1 MRVAICSDGVFPEA
15 VGGIQRHTRLL
26 VESLARLYP
35 SLPITV
41 LHTHGDKKLF
51 ADYANVSEIPVAP
64 RPRKKQYLLETY
76 DCSGR
81 MADVLAAMPDAVIYS
96 QGLAIWKGI
105 RALGPRLILNP
116 HGLEPFQAI
125 TLKDWAIGLP
135 FRQIFR
141 SLFRHPRFVVSLGG
155 RLTDILKRHVPRPE
169 ARLRVIPNATLIPPS
184 EPRKV
189 AGSGGPL
196 RLLFVGRFADNKGI
210 PDLLA
215 AMGLLATDGEADR
228 FHLDLVGDG
237 PLHHQL
243 AGQYA
248 RPNIVFHGAATDA
261 GLRNLYARADV
272 FVLPTLFEGMPTV
285 VLEAMA
291 AKTIIVVTD
300 VGATRE
306 MVDEANGFIIAK
318 RRPKELAATMRR
330 LGALPQSTR
339 QAMMEASWKRVQERF
354 SWESVARAHYELFA
368 EADRLRRSASLS

>member
-26 VESLARLYP
+26 VESLARSYP

-41 LHTHGDKKLF
+41 LHTHVDKNLF
-51 ADYANVSEIPVAP
+51 AEYSNVSEVPVAA
-64 RPRKKQYLLETY
+64 RPGKKQYLLETY

-81 MADVLAAMPDAVIYS
+81 MAEVLSTMPDAVIYS
-96 QGLAIWKGI
+96 QGLALWKKI
-105 RALGPRLILNP
+105 RNLGPRLILNP
-116 HGLEPFQAI
+116 HGLEAFQSI
-125 TLKDWAIGLP
+125 TVKDWAIGLP

-141 SLFRHPRFVVSLGG
+141 HLFRHPRFVVSLGG
-155 RLTDILKRHVPRPE
+155 RLTEILRRNVPRPD
-169 ARLRVIPNATLIPPS
+169 ARLRVIPNATVVPPS
-184 EPRKV
+184 EPQKI
-189 AGSGGPL
+189 AGSGLPL
-196 RLLFVGRFADNKGI
+196 RLLFVGRFAGNKGI

-215 AMGLLATDGEADR
+215 AMGILAANGEADR

-237 PLHHQL
+237 PLHNRL
-243 AGQYA
+243 AGQYS
-248 RPNIVFHGAATDA
+248 RPNIVFHGGTDDAT
-261 GLRNLYARADV
+261 LRDLYAHADV

-306 MVDEANGFIIAK
+306 MVDETNGFIIAK
-318 RRPKELAATMRR
+318 QKPNELAAMLR
-330 LGALPQSTR
+330 GIGELPQATR
-339 QAMMEASWKRVQERF
+339 QAMMEASWKQVQGRF

-368 EADRLRRSASLS
+368 EVDRLRRSPAPS